1 MQIFM
6 ETLLKNLNQG
16 SLGLIESCK
25 VTTMNE
31 NWYLKILRQSEL
43 KRKLIGYWKHGL
55 GFIVTCSKAQMLSK
69 LTFGSHC
76 EFNEGMAFNRQ
87 P

>member
-31 NWYLKILRQSEL
+31 N
-43 KRKLIGYWKHGL
+43 
-55 GFIVTCSKAQMLSK
+55 
-69 LTFGSHC
+69 
-76 EFNEGMAFNRQ
+76 
-87 P
+87 